1 METEGKS
8 GTRVSFLVNIAYW
21 AVIVAIVYL
30 VFKYLVNLLMPFFLA
45 LIFAAVARPVAVF
58 LSREY
63 RYKKNAAGERVAVRR
78 RVRMNRTVA
87 GIISV
92 ILLFLIVLG
101 LLVILF
107 VQLADTVADL
117 AAGIP
122 GLYYAKVLP
131 GITEFFAKVE
141 ELAGRIDESLL
152 EMVQS
157 AVPNIL
163 SSVGSTVTEA
173 SAKVVGWIAS
183 VASRLPGMLLST
195 IICLIATVFIAVDF
209 DKIKTFIRRNLPER
223 PLRMVRD
230 VRDSFLGIVWQFIK
244 SYFIIFCITT
254 TEITVG
260 LLLIGVNR
268 PVLVAV
274 LIAIFDAFP
283 IVGSG
288 MILLPW
294 TILTLISGEVWRG
307 LGLGIL
313 YAVVVIARQI
323 IEPKIVG
330 KHVGLR
336 PIVTLICMYAG
347 TRLFGGL
354 IGLFGLPI
362 TAAILVDLND
372 SGILHLFKRPDPAEK
387 AGT

>member
-254 TEITVG
+254 RRS
-260 LLLIGVNR
+260 LW
-268 PVLVAV
+268 A
-274 LIAIFDAFP
+274 
-283 IVGSG
+283 
-288 MILLPW
+288 
-294 TILTLISGEVWRG
+294 
-307 LGLGIL
+307 
-313 YAVVVIARQI
+313 
-323 IEPKIVG
+323 
-330 KHVGLR
+330 
-336 PIVTLICMYAG
+336 CC
-347 TRLFGGL
+347 
-354 IGLFGLPI
+354 
-362 TAAILVDLND
+362 
-372 SGILHLFKRPDPAEK
+372 
-387 AGT
+387 

>member
-254 TEITVG
+254 TEIAVG

-268 PVLVAV
+268 PVLLAV

-294 TILTLISGEVWRG
+294 AILTLISGEVWRG

>member
-101 LLVILF
+101 LLIILF

>member
-1 METEGKS
+1 M
-8 GTRVSFLVNIAYW
+8 
-21 AVIVAIVYL
+21 
-30 VFKYLVNLLMPFFLA
+30 
-45 LIFAAVARPVAVF
+45 
-58 LSREY
+58 
-63 RYKKNAAGERVAVRR
+63 
-78 RVRMNRTVA
+78 
-87 GIISV
+87 
-92 ILLFLIVLG
+92 
-101 LLVILF
+101 
-107 VQLADTVADL
+107 
-117 AAGIP
+117 
-122 GLYYAKVLP
+122 
-131 GITEFFAKVE
+131 
-141 ELAGRIDESLL
+141 
-152 EMVQS
+152 
-157 AVPNIL
+157 
-163 SSVGSTVTEA
+163 
-173 SAKVVGWIAS
+173 
-183 VASRLPGMLLST
+183 ST

-372 SGILHLFKRPDPAEK
+372 SGILHLFKRPDPGGEGRDLK
-387 AGT
+387 RRREG

>member
-8 GTRVSFLVNIAYW
+8 GSRVTFLVNIAYW
-21 AVIVAIVYL
+21 AAIVAIVYL

-63 RYKKNAAGERVAVRR
+63 RYKKNAAGEKVPVRR

-87 GIISV
+87 GVISV

-107 VQLADTVADL
+107 VQLADTLADL

-141 ELAGRIDESLL
+141 ELAGRIDDSLL
-152 EMVQS
+152 EVVQS

-163 SSVGSTVTEA
+163 SSVGSAVTEA

-183 VASRLPGMLLST
+183 LATRVPGMLLSA

-254 TEITVG
+254 TEIAVG

-294 TILTLISGEVWRG
+294 AILTLISGELWRG
-307 LGLGIL
+307 LGLLIL
-313 YAVVVIARQI
+313 YAVVVIVRQI

-336 PIVTLICMYAG
+336 PIVTLVCMYAG